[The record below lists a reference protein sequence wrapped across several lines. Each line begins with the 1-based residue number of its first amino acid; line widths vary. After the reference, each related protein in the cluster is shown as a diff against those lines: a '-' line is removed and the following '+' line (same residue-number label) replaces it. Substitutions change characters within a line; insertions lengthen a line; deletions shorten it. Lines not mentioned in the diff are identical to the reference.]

1 MYVDEIKYFLDC
13 ISTNKNTN
21 NDIKNGIST
30 LKIALDII
38 ESSKS
43 KRLIAVFTTR
53 YEEEFKL
60 KALLL
65 NNRLN
70 INKIFLKKFD
80 I

>member
-1 MYVDEIKYFLDC
+1 MYVDEMKYFLDC

-43 KRLIAVFTTR
+43 KRLVSH
-53 YEEEFKL
+53 
-60 KALLL
+60 
-65 NNRLN
+65 
-70 INKIFLKKFD
+70 
-80 I
+80 